1 MAFGLVPL
9 LQVPAA
15 GLGRLLKDAGTRGA
29 TSARRVRGALVAGE
43 VALAVVLVVGAGL
56 MVRTVLNLM
65 NVDAGFD
72 RSRLV
77 TFGVALPAAT
87 LDVRSAS
94 AGLSAFDRSIGRD
107 AGRR

>member
-1 MAFGLVPL
+1 M
-9 LQVPAA
+9 
-15 GLGRLLKDAGTRGA
+15 
-29 TSARRVRGALVAGE
+29 GE

-77 TFGVALPAAT
+77 AFGVALPAAT
-87 LDVRSAS
+87 YST
-94 AGLSAFDRSIGRD
+94 FDGKCSSLGV
-107 AGRR
+107 